1 MARILVVDDEPLFR
15 TFVAS
20 VLQIAGHQTTLAA
33 DGLEALESPGPFDL
47 LLTDLMMP
55 RMTGGELARRMRQR
69 NPVVKVL
76 YLTGQREKLFKEKA
90 ELLAGAAFLAKPVS
104 PEVLEDTVARLL
116 SESIVPVA

>member
-76 YLTGQREKLFKEKA
+76 YLTGA
-90 ELLAGAAFLAKPVS
+90 EGEVVQGEGGAVGRRGLS
-104 PEVLEDTVARLL
+104 GQTGVARG
-116 SESIVPVA
+116 A